1 MNLLVVAIMVLI
13 SSFLGLPWMCL
24 AAVET
29 SVHLDSLKVWS
40 SFDAPGVKS
49 HVVKVREQRLT
60 LFFTGILVGEF
71 LPASLF
77 DDISHSKSGPVIRF
91 NAKFFHSCLPF
102 VNIQVNKTQFEPS
115 TLTNVH
121 ICYVYAAMT
130 ALFSRQPSLKI

>member
-49 HVVKVREQRLT
+49 HVVKIREQRLT
-60 LFFTGILVGEF
+60 LFFTGILIGEWRWHQR
-71 LPASLF
+71 A
-77 DDISHSKSGPVIRF
+77 HV
-91 NAKFFHSCLPF
+91 
-102 VNIQVNKTQFEPS
+102 
-115 TLTNVH
+115 
-121 ICYVYAAMT
+121 VYA
-130 ALFSRQPSLKI
+130 

>member
-49 HVVKVREQRLT
+49 HVVKIREQRLT
-60 LFFTGILVGEF
+60 LFFTGVLVGE
-71 LPASLF
+71 LRQHHARCGGTLGMDAWTKAGKACRS
-77 DDISHSKSGPVIRF
+77 
-91 NAKFFHSCLPF
+91 
-102 VNIQVNKTQFEPS
+102 S
-115 TLTNVH
+115 T
-121 ICYVYAAMT
+121 
-130 ALFSRQPSLKI
+130 